1 MHPSSNLYLLRRAT
15 NSLSILVVGNCLFLN
30 FIKKKMSN
38 LQEILVDKLKSD
50 LPGYRKLKVCTLI
63 SNPTHCKPPLYPY
76 SQDLLSNPPFQKL
89 LITFAELNDNDS
101 LVFTCSTEIHVYHL
115 DKKFLI
121 YVSKVDTTGYG
132 KSPSPLNVAIE
143 SVLEY
148 YNKMDENIVWVSVFA
163 RAQHAYLFPNSDK
176 NDKKRVL
183 SDSQLQKW
191 WKLTLNNLNFDKK
204 WFFLPGYT
212 KDEASSILKC
222 DNGWIYGNPYQ
233 SLDFNNFDNKLS
245 NLIPNF
251 DDDPKSRFLEEL
263 ANSIEALD
271 GRSLKKV
278 KRNTHSI
285 DDKIE
290 KKRDQSTAL
299 NSTTLDEF
307 WERLGFR
314 QECSSGRVTGFFYL
328 SLKKDNEIISKPNE
342 KLISIELF
350 HRLLGIMMNSE
361 FESIESTQNA
371 TKSWLENIEKLI
383 DDVHT
388 IFTPLIEI
396 KNEHKLI
403 ARKDKSES
411 HDNVKPQVLTV
422 RKKKRPA
429 NEN

>member
-1 MHPSSNLYLLRRAT
+1 M
-15 NSLSILVVGNCLFLN
+15 
-30 FIKKKMSN
+30 
-38 LQEILVDKLKSD
+38 
-50 LPGYRKLKVCTLI
+50 
-63 SNPTHCKPPLYPY
+63 
-76 SQDLLSNPPFQKL
+76 
-89 LITFAELNDNDS
+89 
-101 LVFTCSTEIHVYHL
+101 
-115 DKKFLI
+115 
-121 YVSKVDTTGYG
+121 
-132 KSPSPLNVAIE
+132 
-143 SVLEY
+143 
-148 YNKMDENIVWVSVFA
+148 
-163 RAQHAYLFPNSDK
+163 
-176 NDKKRVL
+176 
-183 SDSQLQKW
+183 
-191 WKLTLNNLNFDKK
+191 
-204 WFFLPGYT
+204 
-212 KDEASSILKC
+212 
-222 DNGWIYGNPYQ
+222 
-233 SLDFNNFDNKLS
+233 
-245 NLIPNF
+245 
-251 DDDPKSRFLEEL
+251 
-263 ANSIEALD
+263 
-271 GRSLKKV
+271 KKV

-290 KKRDQSTAL
+290 KKREQSTAL